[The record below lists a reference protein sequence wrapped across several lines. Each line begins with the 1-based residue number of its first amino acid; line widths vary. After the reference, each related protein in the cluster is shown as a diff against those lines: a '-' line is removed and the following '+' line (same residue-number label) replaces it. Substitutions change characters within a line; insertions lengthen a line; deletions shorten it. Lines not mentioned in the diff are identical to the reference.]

1 MHVLF
6 VIVHGLGEQA
16 RPLLPDILDIVD
28 DALAVPVSLSLC
40 LSVPLSLCVCALS
53 FSRARA
59 LSLSFFLTHSFS
71 LPYSLPPSSLALFS
85 DLM

>member
-40 LSVPLSLCVCALS
+40 PSVPLSLCSLFLA
-53 FSRARA
+53 RARA
-59 LSLSFFLTHSFS
+59 LSLSLS
-71 LPYSLPPSSLALFS
+71 LSLFDSHTLSPLLPLSLLARSLH
-85 DLM
+85 